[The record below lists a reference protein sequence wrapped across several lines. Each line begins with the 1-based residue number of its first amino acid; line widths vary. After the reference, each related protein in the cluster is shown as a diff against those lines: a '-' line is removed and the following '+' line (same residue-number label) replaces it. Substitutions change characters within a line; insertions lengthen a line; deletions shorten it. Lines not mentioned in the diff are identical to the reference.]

1 MTMTMM
7 KTQQGLFVALVAAM
21 GITTSTAFY
30 LPGVN
35 PQSFADG
42 DLYVPYLDSLA

>member
-1 MTMTMM
+1 MTSDSFYV
-7 KTQQGLFVALVAAM
+7 LACLALVAL
-21 GITTSTAFY
+21 SNHVCHAFY

-42 DLYVPYLDSLA
+42 EP